1 MTGNTLIGEENPMKS
16 LILAGALLA
25 TGCLSQAGAA
35 AFSTAT
41 FVCEVD
47 GDPCAGGGTI
57 QQLPEVNGL
66 AGVKMYLNQPQ
77 VIAACDANGCG
88 EEKESRVDLNVEGG
102 RFSGTLPQGTLIP
115 ISWDFTLTP
124 NSGDV
129 ELRQWVL
136 EMRISTEQGINT
148 IIQRS
153 GTNFGQI
160 TGSANLTSF
169 GFTDGQILNVRSRV
183 EIVWRGF
190 ENDTMTVGIPASSM
204 NFGAVP
210 TSTDIPEPGSL
221 ALLLGGLGVLLG
233 MRRACRRG

>member
-1 MTGNTLIGEENPMKS
+1 MKS

-47 GDPCAGGGTI
+47 GDPCAGGGVI

-77 VIAACDANGCG
+77 VLSACDSNGCG
-88 EEKESRVDLNVEGG
+88 EERESRVDLNVEGG
-102 RFSGTLPQGTLIP
+102 RFSGNLPQGTLIP

-124 NSGDV
+124 NSDDV
-129 ELRQWVL
+129 ELRQWVV
-136 EMRISTEQGINT
+136 EMRISNEQGTNVIV
-148 IIQRS
+148 QRAGS
-153 GTNFGQI
+153 NFGRI

-183 EIVWRGF
+183 ELIWRGF
-190 ENDTMTVGIPASSM
+190 QGNTLTVDIPASSM

-210 TSTDIPEPGSL
+210 ASTDIPEPGSL
-221 ALLLGGLGVLLG
+221 GLVVGGLAVAAG
-233 MRRACRRG
+233 MRRAGRRS